1 MPINQITIGD
11 IILSAAETNIEFRNL
26 YKKLLN
32 CYGATIF
39 SNTVQDNITY
49 QEVNDLL
56 RYADIFS
63 KSNVTNKISV
73 HRNIAQDIVVM
84 LSTIFEGNDELLGL
98 IKASE
103 NLVLSNVSNYAGL
116 NKIASNDVEIKEDFL
131 TSIASATAKSL
142 NRVIGKEEEY
152 YSDSQRIAISNLLHT
167 QFYSFSAPTSMGKT
181 YIIRN
186 FLSQKLLEKETKCIA
201 MILPTKA
208 LINEVEEDL
217 IEKYETELKE
227 NNYVIVTIPDQI
239 LLFSNQKKILLF
251 TPERLLQAFNEN
263 TVTKIDYLF
272 IDEAQKIFENDDRT
286 PYYYK
291 IFDKVNSEM
300 PLAKVYFSSPYAK
313 NPNELLNLISNRY
326 KENRSELAKS
336 DVFEFSPVSQK
347 QFLIDHSSGLVE
359 IYNILEKTT
368 QNVLRTSL
376 SWQEIIEHQTRKGST
391 IVYCKS
397 KNDVITYA
405 NEYAKTIK
413 EKTNLSEDVKHL
425 IKKVETDI
433 HKDYYLIPLLKKG
446 IAFHMGIM
454 PSEIRK
460 NIETIVKHRQ
470 SGGIDIVFCTSTL
483 LEGVNL
489 PAVNIFILSHH
500 KGTSNLSVLEFKNL
514 IGRAGRIRYSL
525 WGNAFLLAL
534 GDRDSIPKYRDYF
547 KHELPNDK
555 LLPEVDGRKK
565 EVATSLFDDKF
576 EFIKKTGETYTDL
589 IKFVMYRNVLASA
602 ILKKDKSSAI
612 YNHYK
617 ETIEK
622 EIQSGKQIIDYDED
636 AIADIRYAPE
646 TIHKIKNAI
655 INDEIDLP
663 NISHIED
670 IGDEDD
676 LIDEQKNRIDQ
687 LIEINAQE
695 LAKFYLKLYDLFQW
709 NVFERKD
716 QLGIVDFNNRQNAL
730 MHYARLT
737 SRWISGQRL
746 SRIIL
751 GRIYGYAR
759 ERKRWDPNRRQTIL
773 YLDSVKERNEVITE
787 VMDEIEKELK
797 FLLSNYVAKFV
808 RIYETI
814 KNIGTINTIADY
826 IDYGTM
832 NDTIIIFQ
840 KMGLSRE
847 LAKEIYSFNLFEVS
861 PDGQYY
867 IKSLN
872 SLLAKTKYP
881 DEVSI
886 IAKNLRKIF
895 KE

>member
-1 MPINQITIGD
+1 MPVNQITIGD
-11 IILSAAETNIEFRNL
+11 IILSATETNIQFRNL
-26 YKKLLN
+26 YGKLLN

-39 SNTVQDNITY
+39 SNPIHDKITY

-63 KSNVTNKISV
+63 KSNVTNKIST

-84 LSTIFEGNDELLGL
+84 LSTIFEGNNELLGL

-116 NKIASNDVEIKEDFL
+116 NKIASNNVEIKEDFL
-131 TSIASATAKSL
+131 TLIASATAKSL
-142 NRVIGKEEEY
+142 NRVKGTEEEY

-227 NNYVIVTIPDQI
+227 NNYVIITIPDQV

-251 TPERLLQAFNEN
+251 TPERLLQTFNEN
-263 TVTKIDYLF
+263 TITKIDYLF
-272 IDEAQKIFENDDRT
+272 IDEAQKIFENDERT

-313 NPNELLNLISNRY
+313 NPNELLNLISNQY

-347 QFLIDHSSGLVE
+347 QFLIDHRTGLVE

-368 QNVLRTSL
+368 QNVLSTSL
-376 SWQEIIEHQTRKGST
+376 SWQEIIEQQTQKGPT

-413 EKTNLSEDVKHL
+413 EKTNLSKDVKNL

-470 SGGIDIVFCTSTL
+470 NGGIDIVFCTSTL

-547 KHELPNDK
+547 KYELPKDK

-576 EFIKKTGETYTDL
+576 KFIKKAGETYSDL
-589 IKFVMYRNVLASA
+589 IRFVMYRNVLASA
-602 ILKKDKSSAI
+602 ILKNDKSSAI

-622 EIQSGKQIIDYDED
+622 ELQSGKQLINYDED

-646 TIHKIKNAI
+646 TIYRIKTAI
-655 INDEIDLP
+655 INGEIDLP

-670 IGDEDD
+670 IDDGD
-676 LIDEQKNRIDQ
+676 LPDEQKNRIDQ

-695 LAKFYLKLYDLFQW
+695 LAQFYLKLYDLFQW
-709 NVFERKD
+709 DIFERKD
-716 QLGIVDFNNRQNAL
+716 QLGIVNLNNRQNVL

-751 GRIYGYAR
+751 GRIYGYAK
-759 ERKRWDPNRRQTIL
+759 ERKRWDPNKRQTVL
-773 YLDSVKERNEVITE
+773 YLDSIRERNDVITE
-787 VMDEIEKELK
+787 VMDEIENELK
-797 FLLSNYVAKFV
+797 FLLSNYVTKFV
-808 RIYETI
+808 RIYETVRKI
-814 KNIGTINTIADY
+814 ETVNTIADY

-832 NDTIIIFQ
+832 NDIIIIFQ

-847 LAKEIYSFNLFEVS
+847 LAKEIFSLSLFDVS
-861 PDGQYY
+861 PEEQYY

-872 SLLAKTKYP
+872 SLLEKTKYL
-881 DEVSI
+881 DEVNI
-886 IAKNLRKIF
+886 IAKNLRSIF

>member
-39 SNTVQDNITY
+39 SQPIQDKIDH
-49 QEVNDLL
+49 QEVINLL

-63 KSNVTNKISV
+63 KSNVTNKIST

-84 LSTIFEGNDELLGL
+84 LSTIYESNKELLGL

-116 NKIASNDVEIKEDFL
+116 NKITSNDVEIKEDFL

-142 NRVIGKEEEY
+142 NRVIGTEEY

-186 FLSQKLLEKETKCIA
+186 FLSQKLLEKETKCIT

-227 NNYVIVTIPDQI
+227 NNYVIITIPDQV

-251 TPERLLQAFNEN
+251 TPERLLQTFNEN
-263 TVTKIDYLF
+263 TVKKIDYLF

-300 PLAKVYFSSPYAK
+300 PLTKVYFSSPYAK

-347 QFLIDHSSGLVE
+347 QFLIDHKTGVIE

-368 QNVLRTSL
+368 QNVLRTSH
-376 SWQEIIEHQTRKGST
+376 SWQEIIEQQTRKGPT

-413 EKTNLSEDVKHL
+413 EKTNLSDDVKNL

-460 NIETIVKHRQ
+460 SIETIVKHRQ
-470 SGGIDIVFCTSTL
+470 NGGIDIVFCTSTL

-547 KHELPNDK
+547 KYELPKDK

-576 EFIKKTGETYTDL
+576 EFIKKTGETYSDL

-602 ILKKDKSSAI
+602 ILKNDKSSAI

-617 ETIEK
+617 ETIER
-622 EIQSGKQIIDYDED
+622 ELQLGKQIINYDED

-646 TIHKIKNAI
+646 TIYKIRTAI
-655 INDEIDLP
+655 INGEIDLP
-663 NISHIED
+663 NILHIED
-670 IGDEDD
+670 IEDGDM
-676 LIDEQKNRIDQ
+676 LDEQKNRVDQ

-695 LAKFYLKLYDLFQW
+695 LAQFYLKLYDLFQW
-709 NVFERKD
+709 DVFERKD
-716 QLGIVDFNNRQNAL
+716 QLGIVDFDNRQNAL

-751 GRIYGYAR
+751 GRIYGYAK
-759 ERKRWDPNRRQTIL
+759 ERKRWDPIRRQTVL
-773 YLDSVKERNEVITE
+773 YLDSIRERNDVITE
-787 VMDEIEKELK
+787 VMDEIENELK
-797 FLLSNYVAKFV
+797 FLLSNYVTKFV
-808 RIYETI
+808 RIYETV
-814 KNIGTINTIADY
+814 KTIETANTIADY

-832 NDTIIIFQ
+832 NDIIIVFQ

-847 LAKEIYSFNLFEVS
+847 LAKEIYALHLFEIS
-861 PDGQYY
+861 PNGQYY

-872 SLLAKTKYP
+872 SLLSRTKYS
-881 DEVSI
+881 DEVKI
-886 IAKNLRKIF
+886 VAKNLRNIF

>member
-1 MPINQITIGD
+1 MSINQITIGD

-26 YKKLLN
+26 YKKLLT

-39 SNTVQDNITY
+39 SNSIQDKITY
-49 QEVNDLL
+49 QDVNDLL

-63 KSNVTNKISV
+63 KSNVTNKIST

-84 LSTIFEGNDELLGL
+84 LSTIFEDNDELLGL
-98 IKASE
+98 IKVSE
-103 NLVLSNVSNYAGL
+103 NLILSNISNYAGL
-116 NKIASNDVEIKEDFL
+116 NKVASDNVEIKEDFL
-131 TSIASATAKSL
+131 TAIASATAKSL
-142 NRVIGKEEEY
+142 NRVKGADEEY

-186 FLSQKLLEKETKCIA
+186 FLSQKLLEKETKCIT

-217 IEKYETELKE
+217 IEKYKTELKE
-227 NNYVIVTIPDQI
+227 NNYVIITIPDQV

-251 TPERLLQAFNEN
+251 TPERLLQTFNEN

-347 QFLIDHSSGLVE
+347 QFLIDHKTGWVE

-368 QNVLRTSL
+368 QNIYKTSL
-376 SWQEIIEHQTRKGST
+376 SWQEIIEQQTRKGPT

-413 EKTNLSEDVKHL
+413 EKTNLSSDVKML

-460 NIETIVKHRQ
+460 SIETIVKHRQ

-547 KHELPNDK
+547 KYELPKDK

-565 EVATSLFDDKF
+565 EVATSLFDDRF
-576 EFIKKTGETYTDL
+576 EFIKKTGETYSDL

-602 ILKKDKSSAI
+602 ILKNDKSSVI

-617 ETIEK
+617 EIIEK
-622 EIQSGKQIIDYDED
+622 ELQSGKQLINYDED

-646 TIHKIKNAI
+646 TIHKIKTAI
-655 INDEIDLP
+655 INGEIDLP

-670 IGDEDD
+670 IDDGD
-676 LIDEQKNRIDQ
+676 LLDEQKDRIDQ

-695 LAKFYLKLYDLFQW
+695 LAQFYLKLYDLFQW
-709 NVFERKD
+709 DVFERKD
-716 QLGIVDFNNRQNAL
+716 QLGIIDLNNRQNAL

-751 GRIYGYAR
+751 GRIYGYAK
-759 ERKRWDPNRRQTIL
+759 ERKRWDSNKRQTVI
-773 YLDSVKERNEVITE
+773 YLDSLRERNDVITE
-787 VMDEIEKELK
+787 VMDEIENELK
-797 FLLSNYVAKFV
+797 FLLSNYVTKFV
-808 RIYETI
+808 RIYGTI
-814 KNIGTINTIADY
+814 KKIESLNTIADY

-847 LAKEIYSFNLFEVS
+847 LAKEIYSLHLFEVS
-861 PDGQYY
+861 SEGQYY
-867 IKSLN
+867 IKSLD
-872 SLLAKTKYP
+872 SLLKKTKYP
-881 DEVSI
+881 DEVNI